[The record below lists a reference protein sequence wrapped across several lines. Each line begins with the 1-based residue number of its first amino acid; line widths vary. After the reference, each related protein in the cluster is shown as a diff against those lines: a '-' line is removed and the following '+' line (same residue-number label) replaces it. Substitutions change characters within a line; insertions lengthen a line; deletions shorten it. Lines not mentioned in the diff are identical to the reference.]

1 MTKIT
6 QTKIPVTIGLDNLLE
21 IAVEQGNCRTKKMDK
36 IKTLNDLINYERHL
50 TQMFDSDVRVAMAL
64 LEKIRNIKQKEEP
77 PLCTPDNCR
86 HGY

>member
-1 MTKIT
+1 
-6 QTKIPVTIGLDNLLE
+6 
-21 IAVEQGNCRTKKMDK
+21 MDK

-64 LEKIRNIKQKEEP
+64 LEKIRNIKQKEET